1 MLDTIFGYKFNNNDL
16 LNKVLFHSSVPR
28 KHGTVSAFERSE
40 LLGDKVLSAALM
52 DILYKKYPY
61 DDEGALSIRL
71 AYLSS
76 KNFMSDLFLTFGLD
90 QYFNLPN
97 DCKTDAVFT
106 DCIEAVLGAIFIDS
120 GYESVKQIVK
130 KVWGNAISDSLKK
143 DAKSRLQEKLQDM
156 KLGLPIYKVLDI
168 TGPENSQV
176 FKISVTNNMISESGI
191 GTGHSKKEAEQNAA
205 KMLLEKLK

>member
-1 MLDTIFGYKFNNNDL
+1 MLDTIFSYKFNNKDL
-16 LNKVLFHSSVPR
+16 LNKVLSHSSVPR
-28 KHGTVSAFERSE
+28 KRGTVSAFERSE

-52 DILYKKYPY
+52 DILYKKYPN

-76 KNFMSDLFLTFGLD
+76 KNFMSNLFFTFNLD

-97 DCKTDAVFT
+97 DCKTGAVFT
-106 DCIEAVLGAIFIDS
+106 DCVEAVLGAIFIDS
-120 GYESVKQIVK
+120 GYESVRQIVEQ
-130 KVWGNAISDSLKK
+130 VWGNAILNSLKK

-156 KLGLPIYKVLDI
+156 KLGLPVYKVLDI

-176 FKISVTNNMISESGI
+176 FKVLVTNSMINESGV

-205 KMLLEKLK
+205 KILLEKLK